1 MKQTVIKVG
10 ITQNKR
16 RASNKADRQMRNPSN
31 NQKGVT
37 IMELMVVASIFAVV
51 MTMISTMFIHI
62 TRKNNMVVFKQRI
75 GGETQFALNAMAV
88 EIRSGVIDYAA
99 YGGNAVGIQ
108 DRLSLIDHEGARV
121 NFSLDAGT
129 LMISR
134 SDADPGVNHPVTS
147 PDVEVRDLR
156 FSISP
161 AFDPEE
167 VIGVLDHPK
176 VTIVWHAENRS
187 QNQAEIQAMDVQTT
201 ISSRRYK

>member
-1 MKQTVIKVG
+1 MKKIRMFKT
-10 ITQNKR
+10 
-16 RASNKADRQMRNPSN
+16 
-31 NQKGVT
+31 QKGVT

-51 MTMISTMFIHI
+51 MTMISTMFIHM
-62 TRKNNMVVFKQRI
+62 TQKNNLVVFKQRI

-99 YGGNAVGIQ
+99 YGGNARGIQ
-108 DRLSLIDHEGARV
+108 DYLSLIDPEGARV
-121 NFSLDAGT
+121 NFSLDSET

-134 SDADPGVNHPVTS
+134 SNADSGVEHPVTS
-147 PDVEVRDLR
+147 PDVAVSDLR
-156 FSISP
+156 FIISP
-161 AFDPEE
+161 AFNPEE

-187 QNQAEIQAMDVQTT
+187 QNREEVQALDVQTT